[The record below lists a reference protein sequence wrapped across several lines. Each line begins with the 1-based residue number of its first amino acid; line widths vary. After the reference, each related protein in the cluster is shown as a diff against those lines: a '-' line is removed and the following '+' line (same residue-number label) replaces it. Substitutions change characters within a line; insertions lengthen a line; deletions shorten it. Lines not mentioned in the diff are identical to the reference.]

1 VKVRLLLQPFEDDL
15 CLYRVLELA
24 LADGRFNSL
33 TVIVAWAKESGLRR
47 IRPLLSAF
55 RDRGGTTRIILGIDE
70 GGASVEGLRNAI
82 SDFDE
87 ATVLHD
93 ASGTFH
99 PKLYIVDGETACVIV
114 IGSSN
119 LTRGGLFANYEAG
132 VCLDLDLTQEAD
144 AQLRGTVSR
153 YTQRLLEDGTSQPL
167 TEDLVQELLN
177 AGYDIDTEASR
188 RHKAIIPGQP
198 DGSPLLFGASQFA
211 KHKDPAP
218 GAVGASQQPGGS
230 VGDNSAAAEADA
242 PHLSAQTLARV
253 EKLGETAW
261 RHKQFIDEHSSMTRA
276 DSLAIRR
283 AIYGLGRSGVQRTV
297 TLFGKRGSNSILWM
311 DHQEDGRTRDE
322 DPVGLTD
329 EGTRIAEL
337 WQASQTAANTSA

>member
-1 VKVRLLLQPFEDDL
+1 LWPGPKRAGCGV
-15 CLYRVLELA
+15 
-24 LADGRFNSL
+24 
-33 TVIVAWAKESGLRR
+33 SG
-47 IRPLLSAF
+47 PCCLSAF
-55 RDRGGTTRIILGIDE
+55 RGRGGTARIILGIDE

-114 IGSSN
+114 AGSGN
-119 LTRGGLFANYEAG
+119 MTRGGLFANYEAG

-144 AQLRGTVSR
+144 AQVRETVTR
-153 YTQRLLEDGTSQPL
+153 YTQRLLEDSTSRPL
-167 TEDLVQELLN
+167 TEDLVQQLVDD
-177 AGYDIDTEASR
+177 ARYDIDTEASP
-188 RHKAIIPGQP
+188 RHRVIIPEQP
-198 DGSPLLFGASQFA
+198 GGPPLLFGASQFA

-218 GAVGASQQPGGS
+218 GAVGTSQQPGGS
-230 VGDNSAAAEADA
+230 TGDGSAATEASGPPPNAE
-242 PHLSAQTLARV
+242 TLARV
-253 EKLGETAW
+253 EKHGEVAW
-261 RHKQFIDEHSSMTRA
+261 CHKEFIDAHGSMNRA

-283 AIYGLGRSGVQRTV
+283 RIYGPGRPGVQRSV
-297 TLFGKRGSNSILWM
+297 TLFVGSNSILWM

-337 WQASQTAANTSA
+337 WHALQTAGDTSA

>member
-1 VKVRLLLQPFEDDL
+1 MLFQPFEDDL
-15 CLYRVLELA
+15 SLYRVLELA
-24 LADGRFNSL
+24 LADGRFSSL
-33 TVIVAWAKESGLRR
+33 TVVVAWAKESGLRR

-55 RDRGGTTRIILGIDE
+55 RDGGGTTRIILGIDE

-99 PKLYIVDGETACVIV
+99 PKLYIIDGETASVIV

-144 AQLRGTVSR
+144 ALVRETVTR
-153 YTQRLLEDGTSQPL
+153 YVQRLLEDKTSRPL
-167 TEDLVQELLN
+167 TEDLIQKLLDDTR
-177 AGYDIDTEASR
+177 YDISTEAKP
-188 RHKAIIPGQP
+188 RHKAIIPDQP
-198 DGSPLLFGASQFA
+198 DGSPLPFGASLFA

-218 GAVGASQQPGGS
+218 GVVGTSQQPGGS
-230 VGDNSAAAEADA
+230 VGDGSAAAEANV
-242 PHLSAQTLARV
+242 PNQSAKTPAWADKR
-253 EKLGETAW
+253 GEAAW
-261 RHKQFIDEHSSMTRA
+261 RHKEFIDEHGSMTRA

-283 AIYGLGRSGVQRTV
+283 EIYGPGPGVQRSV
-297 TLFGKRGSNSILWM
+297 TLFGKKSSNSTLWM

-329 EGTRIAEL
+329 EGTHIAEL
-337 WQASQTAANTSA
+337 WQASQTAADTSA